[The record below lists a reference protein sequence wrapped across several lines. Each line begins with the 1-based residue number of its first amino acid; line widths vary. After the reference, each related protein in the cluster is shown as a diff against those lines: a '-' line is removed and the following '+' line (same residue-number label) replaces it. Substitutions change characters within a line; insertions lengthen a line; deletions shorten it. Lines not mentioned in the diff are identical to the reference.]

1 MCGALLCFLAAGVGV
16 KVKPCHHL
24 KNTSGG
30 FGGDARIE
38 IAMSN
43 RDRSFLYHLLRHRTS
58 VFLELGSGGSTV
70 LASTL
75 APRFIRQ
82 IVSVDTS
89 REWLARVR
97 SLVSTHPATQ
107 RHHHHDDQKNRSSV
121 LDLRLAD
128 VGPTSAWG
136 WPARW
141 ETLGEDERVRI
152 GTRYVD
158 ALAHISDIACK
169 SCFSEVDTILV
180 DSRFRRSAVL
190 VMLPLLAPGGTL
202 LLHDCDRYTA
212 FLKRFFSFC
221 AVDQLCVL
229 DPLPNLTLEGALE
242 NAYSRPVLSQAT

>member
-1 MCGALLCFLAAGVGV
+1 MCGTLLCFLAAGVGV
-16 KVKPCHHL
+16 KVKPCRHVP
-24 KNTSGG
+24 KNAS
-30 FGGDARIE
+30 GGDARIE

-43 RDRSFLYHLLRHRTS
+43 RDRSFLYHLLRHRTG

-75 APRFIRQ
+75 APRFIHQ
-82 IVSVDTS
+82 IVSVETS
-89 REWLARVR
+89 REWLGRVR

-107 RHHHHDDQKNRSSV
+107 QHRDQNRSSNA

-128 VGPTSAWG
+128 IGPTSAWG

-152 GTRYVD
+152 GKRYVD
-158 ALAHISDIACK
+158 ALANISNIACK
-169 SCFSEVDTILV
+169 SCFSDVDTILV
-180 DSRFRRSAVL
+180 DGRFRRSAVL
-190 VMLPLLAPGGTL
+190 AMLPLLAPGGTL
-202 LLHDCDRYTA
+202 LLHDCDRFTA

-221 AVDQLCVL
+221 AVDQLCIL

-242 NAYSRPVLSQAT
+242 NAYARPVLSQAS